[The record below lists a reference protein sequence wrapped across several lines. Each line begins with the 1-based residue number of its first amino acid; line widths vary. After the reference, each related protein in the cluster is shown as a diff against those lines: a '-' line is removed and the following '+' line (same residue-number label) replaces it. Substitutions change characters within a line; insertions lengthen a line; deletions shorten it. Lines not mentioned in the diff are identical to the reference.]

1 MTRVVLWASA
11 VSALVLAQDA
21 MAQKQNYIC
30 APGGVEKCVAACNS
44 PGGQFGNVQPGVRNR
59 GRSAAVRIAVDP

>member
-1 MTRVVLWASA
+1 MTKVVLLVSV

-44 PGGQFGNVQPGVRNR
+44 RGGQIRKCPTWCSQQRQER
-59 GRSAAVRIAVDP
+59 CR